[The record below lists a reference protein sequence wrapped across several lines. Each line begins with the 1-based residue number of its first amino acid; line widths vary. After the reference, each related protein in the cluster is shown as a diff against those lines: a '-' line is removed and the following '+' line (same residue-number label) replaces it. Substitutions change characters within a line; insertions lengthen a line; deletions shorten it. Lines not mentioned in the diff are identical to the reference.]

1 MQTETQQGDLRTD
14 HTTHALKLLLNLTID
29 NNFSAALWRLPNQET
44 LHMTVDTEGY
54 KALSDIDLEELP
66 QGFIFCP
73 FDEGEKVFIRSHLHF
88 AQNPE
93 QLEFTGAVDENIR
106 RSVENIF
113 DPDADPDKTSTQ
125 NSRYFISSLDTG
137 STVTDKGQYLDI
149 VRSSIEFIRRGDF
162 EKVVPSRTRELTLSE
177 NFDVVENFLK
187 LTNAY
192 PRAFVFFVSIPGI
205 GSWMGATPE
214 TLIEIENSI
223 TFRTVSLAG
232 TQNYFKGTIP
242 EEVAWTQK
250 DIEEQAMVSRYI
262 INCFKKIRL
271 REFIEY
277 GPKTV
282 IAGNLM
288 HLKTVYEVNLQDTGF
303 YNLGTTMLKLLHPTS
318 AVCGMPKETAR
329 KFLDAN
335 EKHHRHY
342 YSGFLGPVDNSKDT
356 HIFVNLRCMELSR
369 NKAVL
374 YAGSGITEDSI
385 PEREWLETEMKCNTL
400 LNVIGN

>member
-1 MQTETQQGDLRTD
+1 MQTETQQGDVRIDEYTSK
-14 HTTHALKLLLNLTID
+14 LKQLLNLTTD
-29 NNFSAALWRLPNQET
+29 NNYSAALWRLPNQET
-44 LHMTVDTEGY
+44 IHMTVDTEGY
-54 KALSDIDLEELP
+54 KALSDIDLEKLP

-88 AQNPE
+88 SQNPE
-93 QLEFTGAVDENIR
+93 ELEFTGAVDDNIR

-113 DPDADPDKTSTQ
+113 DQDTDPDKASSRNNKYFTS
-125 NSRYFISSLDTG
+125 RLDTS

-149 VRSSIEFIRRGDF
+149 VRSSIEFIQRGDF

-192 PRAFVFFVSIPGI
+192 PSAFVFFVSIPGI

-214 TLIEIENSI
+214 TLIEIENST

-232 TQNYFKGTIP
+232 TQKYFQDSIP

-288 HLKTVYEVNLQDTGF
+288 HLKTVYEVSLKDTGF

-318 AVCGMPKETAR
+318 AVCGMPKEAAR

-335 EKHHRHY
+335 EKHRRHY
-342 YSGFLGPVDNSKDT
+342 YSGFLGPVDNNRNT
-356 HIFVNLRCMELSR
+356 HIFVNLRCMELFH
-369 NKAVL
+369 NKAIL

-385 PEREWLETEMKCNTL
+385 PEREWLETEMKYNTL
-400 LNVIGN
+400 LNIIGN